1 MQLDKNPF
9 LVNTINLQNF
19 MVLILLEQ
27 AEMAQGKNVIIGKKR
42 TITTDE
48 KVLSWEVVVEET
60 ADGRESLKIID
71 KAPTLGG

>member
-19 MVLILLEQ
+19 MVLILPEQ

-48 KVLSWEVVVEET
+48 KVLS
-60 ADGRESLKIID
+60 
-71 KAPTLGG
+71 